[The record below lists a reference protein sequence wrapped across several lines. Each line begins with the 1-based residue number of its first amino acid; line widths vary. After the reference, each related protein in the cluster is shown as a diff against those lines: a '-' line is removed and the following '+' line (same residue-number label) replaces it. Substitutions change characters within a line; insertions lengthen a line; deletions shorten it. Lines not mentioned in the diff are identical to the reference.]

1 MTIVSPT
8 PSLMP
13 SILSMVQ
20 RVKRECGLPEPTT
33 LVGTTDKTA
42 IVALDALNDAAVDIY
57 SRKRWEWQE
66 SLYGITLVAGT
77 AQYALPADFMRM
89 AQPPEAGG
97 YPIVGLTEE
106 EWYQVVPAQTA
117 VSGSPQYYTVHG
129 YIFEVWPVPSS
140 DYITQYP
147 ILPFVYYRQPPQR
160 LDGSDDAANLNL
172 PPEFVECLIT
182 YGKFKVKAF
191 LEYPDAT
198 GEIQLYE
205 KLLFT
210 RMNAGRSMRKA
221 PRLRQSG
228 AVRSKIWS

>member
-1 MTIVSPT
+1 MTNVLPS

-13 SILSMVQ
+13 SILTMVK

-33 LVGTTDKTA
+33 LVATTDKTA

-66 SLYGITLVAGT
+66 SLYGVTLVSGT
-77 AQYALPADFMRM
+77 TQYALPADFMRL

-97 YPIVGLTEE
+97 YPVQGLTEE
-106 EWYQVVPAQTA
+106 EWMQYVPLVSTT
-117 VSGSPQYYTVHG
+117 SGSPQYYTVHG
-129 YIFEVWPVPSS
+129 YIFEIWPAPTD
-140 DYITQYP
+140 DYIAQYP
-147 ILPFVYYRQPPQR
+147 ILPFTYYRQPPAR

-172 PPEFVECLIT
+172 PVEFVECLIA

-191 LEYPDAT
+191 LEYPDAG
-198 GEIQLYE
+198 GEVQLYE

-210 RMNAGRSMRKA
+210 RMNAGRSMRRA

-228 AVRSKIWS
+228 AVRAKVWS